1 MVKFLRKRVPST
13 ICASWEIFFL
23 SIAVFS
29 LIGITS
35 LQAQQQEKYQFDS
48 SWGGG
53 QASEGQPSD
62 LPDAPGIPAADRVL
76 GQLDFTHNAPNTV
89 DAESMNDGRHLAV
102 DKSVTPN
109 RLYVADRGNSRVLGY
124 SSVAAFVNRAPANLV
139 IGQPDFFS
147 SACNTGGVSPNSLCF
162 PEGVAVDSAGNLYVA
177 DFSNNRVLEY
187 TSPFA
192 ACSSFPCVG
201 AGANVVFGQGDDF
214 FANGCNNSGTQPTS
228 DSLCSPVGV
237 ALDSANALFVADS
250 GNNRVLKYNTPLTP
264 PSNTTANFVFG
275 QGGVFTTGIPNKG
288 GLNRNS
294 LSGPAGLVLDSVG
307 NLYVAD
313 NGNNRV
319 LEYNAPLTATAN
331 NIFGQPTPFLNGCNQ
346 GGLSA
351 NSLCNP
357 HGVALDSAG
366 NLYVVDSSNSRVLE
380 YDTPPANTTANF
392 VFGQGGVFT
401 TNTCNQ
407 GGLSA
412 NSLCLPLGV
421 GVVIGG
427 AQSGNVYIVD
437 RSNNRVLQYDTPLI
451 TGLTTASVVLGQFDF
466 THNSPNS
473 VDAGAFSAPSGV
485 AVDKSGVPPNRLYV
499 ADSNNH
505 RVLGYLNAATFLSGA
520 PADLVIGQPDFFVGL
535 CNNGGLNASGLCT
548 PKGVAVDAAGNLFVA
563 DQSNHRVLQYT
574 NPFAACGGLFP
585 CVGAG
590 ADVVFGQGG
599 VFTTGGCNQGGLS
612 ADSLCNPQ
620 GVAVDAAGNV
630 FIADFSNHR
639 VLAFTGATTAT
650 VVFGQGGVF
659 TTQLCNQGGL
669 SPISLCNPA
678 GVALDSAGNL
688 YVADQSNSRV
698 LEYNTPLTN
707 TEANNV
713 FGQGGIFSSNTC
725 NNGGVSANSLCF
737 PFGVALDSGNKLFVA
752 DSSTNRVLE
761 YNTPL
766 TNTTANFVFGQNRNF
781 TSSGCNLFATRP
793 SRRTLC
799 TNSGVSGVAVDAAGN
814 VFIADFNNNRVLEYD
829 IPIP

>member
-1 MVKFLRKRVPST
+1 MKERRTRRNFVVARGTAIAALAGFLL
-13 ICASWEIFFL
+13 L
-23 SIAVFS
+23 SGLAAALVMAMTDIPDA
-29 LIGITS
+29 
-35 LQAQQQEKYQFDS
+35 
-48 SWGGG
+48 
-53 QASEGQPSD
+53 D
-62 LPDAPGIPAADRVL
+62 LAPGIPAADRVL
-76 GQLDFTHNAPNTV
+76 GQPDFTHNAPNTV
-89 DAESMNDGRHLAV
+89 DASSMNDGRHLAV
-102 DKSVTPN
+102 DKSVIPN
-109 RLYVADRGNSRVLGY
+109 RLYVVDQGNSRVLGY
-124 SSVAAFVNRAPANLV
+124 NSVAAFVNGAPANLV

-147 SACNTGGVSPNSLCF
+147 SGCNQGGLSANSLCN
-162 PEGVAVDSAGNLYVA
+162 PHGVALDSAGNLFVA
-177 DFSNNRVLEY
+177 DFNNNRVLEY

-192 ACSSFPCVG
+192 ACGGVFPCVG
-201 AGANVVFGQGDDF
+201 AGANVVFGQGESF
-214 FANGCNNSGTQPTS
+214 FANFCNNNGAQPTS
-228 DSLCSPVGV
+228 DSLCQPVGV
-237 ALDSANALFVADS
+237 ALDSANNLFVADF
-250 GNNRVLKYNTPLTP
+250 GNNRVLQYNTPLT
-264 PSNTTANFVFG
+264 NTTANFVFG
-275 QGGVFTTGIPNKG
+275 QGGVFTTGLCNKG
-288 GLNRNS
+288 GLNRNG
-294 LSGPAGLVLDSVG
+294 LCGPAGVVLDSAG
-307 NLYVAD
+307 NLFVAD
-313 NGNNRV
+313 FNNHRV

-357 HGVALDSAG
+357 HGVALDSAA
-366 NLYVVDSSNSRVLE
+366 NLYVADQFNSRVLE
-380 YDTPPANTTANF
+380 YDTPLATMPANTTANF
-392 VFGQGGVFT
+392 VFGQGAVFT

-412 NSLCLPLGV
+412 NSLCFPTGV

-437 RSNNRVLQYDTPLI
+437 RSNNRVLQYDTPLS
-451 TGLTTASVVLGQFDF
+451 TASTTASVVLGQFDF
-466 THNSPNS
+466 AHNSPNS
-473 VDAGAFSAPSGV
+473 VDSDTFFNPAAV
-485 AVDKSGVPPNRLYV
+485 AVDKSVLPNRLYV

-535 CNNGGLNASGLCT
+535 CNNGGLSGSRLCT
-548 PKGVAVDAAGNLFVA
+548 PRGVAVDTAGNLYVA
-563 DQSNHRVLQYT
+563 DLSNHRVLQYT
-574 NPFAACGGLFP
+574 NPFAACGGVFP
-585 CVGAG
+585 CVGGG

-599 VFTTGGCNQGGLS
+599 VFTTGFCNNGGVS
-612 ADSLCNPQ
+612 ANSLCNPQ
-620 GVAVDAAGNV
+620 GVAVDSAGNLFV
-630 FIADFSNHR
+630 GDQNNHR
-639 VLAFTGATTAT
+639 VLAFTGGSTTAT

-659 TTQLCNQGGL
+659 TTQDCNKGGL
-669 SPISLCNPA
+669 SPIGLCNPA

-713 FGQGGIFSSNTC
+713 FGQGGSFSLNFC

-737 PFGVALDSGNKLFVA
+737 PFGVALDSANKLFVA
-752 DSSTNRVLE
+752 DSSNNRVLE

-781 TSSGCNLFATRP
+781 TSNGCNLGGSRP

-799 TNSGVSGVAVDAAGN
+799 TNSGVSGVAVDGAGN

-829 IPIP
+829 TPIL